1 MPEPVL
7 SREEQKARDMADFLE
22 GKKRLTEKKENL
34 METEI
39 KINTRPKSSTDCL
52 IISEDSVINNMFDVI
67 VTGLCI
73 ASGLVYANMAAFRI
87 DVEGDNQ
94 YEYNDAKYYYIK
106 GRDDYYI
113 EIITQNTFIVEGIFM
128 IDFIS

>member
-1 MPEPVL
+1 
-7 SREEQKARDMADFLE
+7 
-22 GKKRLTEKKENL
+22 

-39 KINTRPKSSTDCL
+39 KINTRPKSSTDCF
-52 IISEDSVINNMFDVI
+52 IIREDSMINNLFDVI

-73 ASGLVYANMAAFRI
+73 VSGLVYANMAAFRI

-113 EIITQNTFIVEGIFM
+113 EIITQNTFIVEGIFL

>member
-1 MPEPVL
+1 ML

-113 EIITQNTFIVEGIFM
+113 EIITQNTFIVEGIFL